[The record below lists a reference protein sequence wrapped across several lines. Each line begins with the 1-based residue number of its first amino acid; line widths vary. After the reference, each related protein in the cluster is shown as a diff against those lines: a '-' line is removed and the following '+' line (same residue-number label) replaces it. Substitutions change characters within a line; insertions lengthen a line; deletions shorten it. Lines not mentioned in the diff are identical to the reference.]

1 MEIRTRFAPSPTGDL
16 HIGGART
23 ALFNYLFAKS
33 MKGKFL
39 LRIEDTDLKR
49 SNSSLTEKIINDIK
63 WLNILWDEEIVY
75 QRQNQNKHKQIID
88 YLLKKGFA
96 FRCFSEKENH
106 TESTVE
112 KIGRREPAFRSPWR
126 DLSENTQANKQYVV
140 RFKVPSAPSRI
151 NFTDKVRGELSWDL
165 STIEDFVI
173 ARSDGSSTY
182 NLAVVVD
189 DYNMKISHVIRGED
203 HLTNTIKQL
212 LVYQALNWVTPEFA
226 HIPLIQNERGEKLS
240 KRDGKSNLLDFKQ
253 EGFLPDAMLNYLA
266 RLGWSYK
273 DEEFFNLNQAI
284 SWFTLDGIG
293 KSPARFDIKKLLNIS
308 KKHLI
313 SKPAD
318 EIHKLL
324 LQYIKIYKDISLS
337 ETISEKLKQY
347 LPIVVERCT
356 SLGEIFEASSFLF
369 EKNGIREKE
378 AVTLLDNKARKIL
391 TDFAS
396 AIKDKNITWNSKFI
410 NEFIITYCEANNL
423 KFRDIGVP
431 LRIAITGAT
440 SSPSIVHIMEVLGK
454 SQTLDRLNIILI
466 ETKID

>member
-63 WLNILWDEEIVY
+63 WLNIHWDEEVVF

-88 YLLKKGFA
+88 YLLEKELA

-106 TESTVE
+106 TESNIE
-112 KIGRREPAFRSPWR
+112 KIGSREPAFRSPWR
-126 DLSENTQANKQYVV
+126 DLGKNTQPNKQYVV
-140 RFKVPSAPSRI
+140 RFKVPSDPSRI
-151 NFTDKVRGELSWDL
+151 NFTDKVRGDLSWDL
-165 STIEDFVI
+165 NTIEDFVI

-189 DYNMKISHVIRGED
+189 DHNMKISHVIRGED
-203 HLTNTIKQL
+203 HLTNTVKQL
-212 LVYQALNWVTPEFA
+212 LVYQALDWVTPEFA
-226 HIPLIQNERGEKLS
+226 HIPLIHNERGEKLS
-240 KRDGKSNLLDFKQ
+240 KRDGKSSLLDFKQ

-293 KSPARFDIKKLLNIS
+293 KSPSRFDIKKLLNIS
-308 KKHLI
+308 KKHLV

-318 EIHKLL
+318 EIHALL

-337 ETISEKLKQY
+337 GSILEKLRQY
-347 LPIVVERCT
+347 LPLVVERCT
-356 SLGEIFEASSFLF
+356 SLGEIFEASLFLF
-369 EKNGIREKE
+369 EADEVREKKVL
-378 AVTLLDNKARKIL
+378 ALLDDNSREIISN
-391 TDFAS
+391 FRC
-396 AIKDKNITWNSKFI
+396 AIKSANFAWNSKLL
-410 NEFIITYCEANNL
+410 NEFINTYCEESSL
-423 KFRDIGVP
+423 KFRDIGIP
-431 LRIAITGAT
+431 LRIALTGST
-440 SSPSIVHIMEVLGK
+440 SSPSIVHIMEILGEH
-454 SQTLDRLNIILI
+454 QTLDRLNINV
-466 ETKID
+466 D

>member
-63 WLNILWDEEIVY
+63 WLNIPWDEEIVF
-75 QRQNQNKHKQIID
+75 QQQNQNKHKQIID
-88 YLLKKGFA
+88 FLLEKGLA
-96 FRCFSEKENH
+96 FRCFAERENQTGSNFEK
-106 TESTVE
+106 S
-112 KIGRREPAFRSPWR
+112 GAREAAFRSPWR
-126 DLSENTQANKQYVV
+126 DLSKNTQPDKQYVV
-140 RFKVPSAPSRI
+140 RFKVPSEPSRI

-203 HLTNTIKQL
+203 HLTNTVKQL
-212 LVYQALNWVTPEFA
+212 LLYQALNWATPEFA
-226 HIPLIQNERGEKLS
+226 HIPLIHNERGEKLS
-240 KRDGKSNLLDFKQ
+240 KRDGKSSLLDFKQ

-284 SWFTLDGIG
+284 SWFTLDGIR
-293 KSPARFDIKKLLNIS
+293 KSPSRFDIKKLLNIS
-308 KKHLI
+308 KKHLL

-324 LQYIKIYKDISLS
+324 LQYMKIYKDISLS
-337 ETISEKLKQY
+337 ETISEKLRQY
-347 LPIVVERCT
+347 LPLVVERCT

-369 EKNGIREKE
+369 EADEVRDKK
-378 AVTLLDNKARKIL
+378 ALALLDDNSRKIISN
-391 TDFAS
+391 FVY
-396 AIKDKNITWNSKFI
+396 AIKSANFDM
-410 NEFIITYCEANNL
+410 EFRN
-423 KFRDIGVP
+423 F
-431 LRIAITGAT
+431 
-440 SSPSIVHIMEVLGK
+440 
-454 SQTLDRLNIILI
+454 
-466 ETKID
+466 

>member
-49 SNSSLTEKIINDIK
+49 SKSSLTEKIIDDIK
-63 WLNILWDEEIVY
+63 WLNIPWDEEIVF

-88 YLLKKGFA
+88 YLLKKGLA
-96 FRCFSEKENH
+96 FRCFAERENQTGSNFEK
-106 TESTVE
+106 S
-112 KIGRREPAFRSPWR
+112 GAREAAFRSPWR
-126 DLSENTQANKQYVV
+126 DLSKNTQTVKQYVV
-140 RFKVPSAPSRI
+140 RFKVPSEPSRI

-203 HLTNTIKQL
+203 HLTNTVKQL
-212 LVYQALNWVTPEFA
+212 LIYHALNWVTPKFA
-226 HIPLIQNERGEKLS
+226 HIPLIHNAKGEKLS
-240 KRDGKSNLLDFKQ
+240 KRDGTSSLLDFKQ

-284 SWFTLDGIG
+284 SWFSLDGIG
-293 KSPARFDIKKLLNIS
+293 KSPSRFDIKKLLNIS

-313 SKPAD
+313 SKPVD
-318 EIHKLL
+318 EIHKSLL
-324 LQYIKIYKDISLS
+324 RYIKIYKDINLS
-337 ETISEKLKQY
+337 ETISDKLRQY
-347 LPIVVERCT
+347 LPLIIERCN
-356 SLGEIFEASSFLF
+356 SLGEIFDASSFLF
-369 EKNGIREKE
+369 EADEVRDKK
-378 AVTLLDNKARKIL
+378 ALALLDDNSRKIL
-391 TDFAS
+391 SDFIY
-396 AIKDKNITWNSKFI
+396 AIKSANFAWNSKLLKEFI
-410 NEFIITYCEANNL
+410 NTYCKESNL
-423 KFRDIGVP
+423 KFRDIGIP
-431 LRIAITGAT
+431 LRIALTGST
-440 SSPSIVHIMEVLGK
+440 SSPSIVDIMEILGEH
-454 SQTLDRLNIILI
+454 QTLDRLNINV
-466 ETKID
+466 E

>member
-63 WLNILWDEEIVY
+63 WLNILWDEEIVF

-88 YLLKKGFA
+88 YLLEKGLA

-106 TESTVE
+106 TESNIE
-112 KIGRREPAFRSPWR
+112 KIGAREPAFRSPWR
-126 DLSENTQANKQYVV
+126 DLSKNTQPNKQYVV
-140 RFKVPSAPSRI
+140 RFKVPSDPSRI

-189 DYNMKISHVIRGED
+189 DHNMKISHVIRGED
-203 HLTNTIKQL
+203 HLTNTVKQL

-226 HIPLIQNERGEKLS
+226 HIPLIHNERGEKLS
-240 KRDGKSNLLDFKQ
+240 KRDGKSSLLDFKQ

-293 KSPARFDIKKLLNIS
+293 KSPSRFDIKKLLNIS

-337 ETISEKLKQY
+337 ETISEKLRQY
-347 LPIVVERCT
+347 LPLVVERCT

-369 EKNGIREKE
+369 EADEVRDKK
-378 AVTLLDNKARKIL
+378 ALALLDDNSRKIISN
-391 TDFAS
+391 FVY
-396 AIKDKNITWNSKFI
+396 AIKSANFAWNSKLL
-410 NEFIITYCEANNL
+410 NEFINTYCEESSL
-423 KFRDIGVP
+423 KFRDIGIP
-431 LRIAITGAT
+431 LRIALTGST
-440 SSPSIVHIMEVLGK
+440 SSPSIVHIMEILGEH
-454 SQTLDRLNIILI
+454 QTLDRLNINV
-466 ETKID
+466 D

>member
-63 WLNILWDEEIVY
+63 WLNILWDEEIVF

-88 YLLKKGFA
+88 YLLEKGLA
-96 FRCFSEKENH
+96 FRCFSKKENQ
-106 TESTVE
+106 TESNIE
-112 KIGRREPAFRSPWR
+112 KISIQEAAFRSPWR
-126 DLSENTQANKQYVV
+126 DISKNTQPNKQYVV
-140 RFKVPSAPSRI
+140 RFKVPSEPSRI
-151 NFTDKVRGELSWDL
+151 HFTDKVRGELSWDL

-189 DYNMKISHVIRGED
+189 DHNMKISHVIRGED
-203 HLTNTIKQL
+203 HLTNTVKQL
-212 LVYQALNWVTPEFA
+212 LVYQALDWVTPEFA
-226 HIPLIQNERGEKLS
+226 HIPLIHNERGEKLS
-240 KRDGKSNLLDFKQ
+240 KRDGKSSLLDFKQ

-284 SWFTLDGIG
+284 SWFTLEGIG
-293 KSPARFDIKKLLNIS
+293 KSPSRFDIKKLLNIS

-324 LQYIKIYKDISLS
+324 LQYIKIYKDLSLS
-337 ETISEKLKQY
+337 ETISEKLRQY
-347 LPIVVERCT
+347 LPLVVERCT
-356 SLGEIFEASSFLF
+356 SLGEIFEASLFLF
-369 EKNGIREKE
+369 EADELRDKK
-378 AVTLLDNKARKIL
+378 ALAMLDDNSRKIISN
-391 TDFAS
+391 FVH
-396 AIKDKNITWNSKFI
+396 AIKSANFAWDSKLL
-410 NEFIITYCEANNL
+410 NEFINTYCEESSL
-423 KFRDIGVP
+423 KFRDIGIP
-431 LRIAITGAT
+431 LRIALTGST
-440 SSPSIVHIMEVLGK
+440 SSPSIVHIMEILGEH
-454 SQTLDRLNIILI
+454 QTLDRLNIIV
-466 ETKID
+466 D

>member
-49 SNSSLTEKIINDIK
+49 SKSSLTEKIINDIK
-63 WLNILWDEEIVY
+63 WLNIPWDEEIVF
-75 QRQNQNKHKQIID
+75 QRKNQNKHKQIID
-88 YLLKKGFA
+88 YLLKKGLA
-96 FRCFSEKENH
+96 FRCFAERENQTGSNFEKSGAQEA
-106 TESTVE
+106 
-112 KIGRREPAFRSPWR
+112 AFRSPWR
-126 DLSENTQANKQYVV
+126 DYSKNTQPYKQYVV
-140 RFKVPSAPSRI
+140 RFKVPSEPSRI

-203 HLTNTIKQL
+203 HLTNTVKQL
-212 LVYQALNWVTPEFA
+212 LIYYALNWVTPEFA
-226 HIPLIQNERGEKLS
+226 HIPLIHNERGEKLS
-240 KRDGKSNLLDFKQ
+240 KRDGKSSLLDFKQ

-293 KSPARFDIKKLLNIS
+293 KSPSRFDIKKLLNIS

-313 SKPAD
+313 SKPED
-318 EIHKLL
+318 EIYESL
-324 LQYIKIYKDISLS
+324 LQYIKIYKDINLS
-337 ETISEKLKQY
+337 ETISGKLRQY
-347 LPIVVERCT
+347 LPLIVERCI
-356 SLGEIFEASSFLF
+356 SLGQIFDASSFLF
-369 EKNGIREKE
+369 EGDEVRDKK
-378 AVTLLDNKARKIL
+378 ALALLDDNSRKIL
-391 TDFAS
+391 SDFMH
-396 AIKDKNITWNSKFI
+396 AIKSANFAWNSKLLKEFI
-410 NEFIITYCEANNL
+410 NTYCEEKNL
-423 KFRDIGVP
+423 KFRDIGIP
-431 LRIAITGAT
+431 LRIALTGST
-440 SSPSIVHIMEVLGK
+440 SSPSIVDIMEILGEH
-454 SQTLDRLNIILI
+454 QTLDRLNINV
-466 ETKID
+466 D

>member
-1 MEIRTRFAPSPTGDL
+1 MEIRTRFAPSPTGHL

-39 LRIEDTDLKR
+39 LRIEDTDVKR
-49 SNSSLTEKIINDIK
+49 SDSSLTEKIINDIK
-63 WLNILWDEEIVY
+63 WLNILWDEEIVF
-75 QRQNQNKHKQIID
+75 QRENQNKHKKIID
-88 YLLKKGFA
+88 YLLEKGLA
-96 FRCFSEKENH
+96 FRCFSKKENH
-106 TESTVE
+106 PESNIE
-112 KIGRREPAFRSPWR
+112 KIGTRESAFRSPWR
-126 DLSENTQANKQYVV
+126 DLSKNTEPDKQYVV
-140 RFKVPSAPSRI
+140 RFKVPSDPSRI

-203 HLTNTIKQL
+203 HLTNTVKQL
-212 LVYQALNWVTPEFA
+212 LVYKALNWAIPEFA
-226 HIPLIQNERGEKLS
+226 HIPLIHNEKGEKLS
-240 KRDGKSNLLDFKQ
+240 KRDGKSSLLDFKQ

-273 DEEFFNLNQAI
+273 DEEFFNLNEAI

-293 KSPARFDIKKLLNIS
+293 KSPSRFDIKKLLNIS

-337 ETISEKLKQY
+337 ETVSEKLRQY
-347 LPIVVERCT
+347 LPLVVERCT
-356 SLGEIFEASSFLF
+356 SLGEIFEASSFLY
-369 EKNGIREKE
+369 EADEIRDKK
-378 AVTLLDNKARKIL
+378 ALALLDDNSRKIISN
-391 TDFAS
+391 FVH
-396 AIKDKNITWNSKFI
+396 AIKSANFAWNSKLL
-410 NEFIITYCEANNL
+410 NEFINSYCEESSL
-423 KFRDIGVP
+423 KFRDIGIP
-431 LRIAITGAT
+431 LRMALTGST
-440 SSPSIVHIMEVLGK
+440 SSPSIVQIMEILGEH
-454 SQTLDRLNIILI
+454 QTLDRLNINV
-466 ETKID
+466 D

>member
-1 MEIRTRFAPSPTGDL
+1 MEIRTRFAPSPTGHL

-39 LRIEDTDLKR
+39 LRVEDTDLKR
-49 SNSSLTEKIINDIK
+49 SDSSLTEKIINDIK
-63 WLNILWDEEIVY
+63 WLNILWDEEIVF
-75 QRQNQNKHKQIID
+75 QQENQNNHKKIID
-88 YLLKKGFA
+88 YLLEKGLAFKCFFKKDDH
-96 FRCFSEKENH
+96 SESNI
-106 TESTVE
+106 E
-112 KIGRREPAFRSPWR
+112 KIGTRKSAFRSPWR
-126 DLSENTQANKQYVV
+126 DLIKNTEPNKEYVV
-140 RFKVPSAPSRI
+140 RFKVPSDPSRI

-203 HLTNTIKQL
+203 HLTNTVKQL
-212 LVYQALNWVTPEFA
+212 LVYNALNWATPIFA
-226 HIPLIQNERGEKLS
+226 HIPLIHNEKGEKLS
-240 KRDGKSNLLDFKQ
+240 KRDGKSSLLDFKQ

-273 DEEFFNLNQAI
+273 DEEFFNLNEAI

-293 KSPARFDIKKLLNIS
+293 KSPSRFDIKKLLNIS

-313 SKPAD
+313 SKPVD
-318 EIHKLL
+318 EIHMLL

-337 ETISEKLKQY
+337 ETVSGKLRQY
-347 LPIVVERCT
+347 LPLVVERCT

-369 EKNGIREKE
+369 EADEIRDKK
-378 AVTLLDNKARKIL
+378 ALALLDDDSRKIISN
-391 TDFAS
+391 FVY
-396 AIKDKNITWNSKFI
+396 AIKSANFAWNSKLL
-410 NEFIITYCEANNL
+410 NEFINSYCEESSL
-423 KFRDIGVP
+423 KFRDIGIP
-431 LRIAITGAT
+431 LRMALTGST
-440 SSPSIVHIMEVLGK
+440 SSPSIVHIMEILGK
-454 SQTLDRLNIILI
+454 HQTLDRLNINV
-466 ETKID
+466 D

>member
-23 ALFNYLFAKS
+23 ALFNFLFAKS

-63 WLNILWDEEIVY
+63 WLNILWDEQIVF
-75 QRQNQNKHKQIID
+75 QRQNQNEHKRIID
-88 YLLKKGFA
+88 YLLEKGLA
-96 FRCFSEKENH
+96 FRCFSKKENY
-106 TESTVE
+106 TESDIE
-112 KIGRREPAFRSPWR
+112 KIGIREPAFRSPWR
-126 DLSENTQANKQYVV
+126 DVSKNTQPNKQYVV
-140 RFKVPSAPSRI
+140 RFKVPSDPSRI

-203 HLTNTIKQL
+203 HLTNTVKQL

-226 HIPLIQNERGEKLS
+226 HIPLIHNERGEKLS
-240 KRDGKSNLLDFKQ
+240 KRDGKSSLLDFKQ

-293 KSPARFDIKKLLNIS
+293 KSPSRFDIKKLLNIS

-313 SKPAD
+313 SKPED
-318 EIHKLL
+318 EIHKSLL
-324 LQYIKIYKDISLS
+324 RYIKIYKEINLS
-337 ETISEKLKQY
+337 ETISDKLRQY
-347 LPIVVERCT
+347 LPLIVERCN
-356 SLGEIFEASSFLF
+356 SLGEIFDASSFLF
-369 EKNGIREKE
+369 EADEVRDKK
-378 AVTLLDNKARKIL
+378 ALALLDDNSRKIL
-391 TDFAS
+391 SDFMH
-396 AIKDKNITWNSKFI
+396 AIKSANFAWNSKLLKEFI
-410 NEFIITYCEANNL
+410 NTYCEESNL
-423 KFRDIGVP
+423 KFRDIGIP
-431 LRIAITGAT
+431 LRIALTGST
-440 SSPSIVHIMEVLGK
+440 SSPSIVDIMEILGEH
-454 SQTLDRLNIILI
+454 QTLDRLNINV
-466 ETKID
+466 D